1 MQTIEKTG
9 ETVESAIAAGLAEL
23 GVTAADVMVEVL
35 DEPSSG
41 VMGIGAKPARVRL
54 VLMRQP
60 EMPLPPKPTTS
71 APSAPTPAP
80 ASTPKSVERQPRR
93 PPQPN
98 RQRPPARQ
106 QASTPDFDYEEDD
119 IAEPTGDEV
128 ADADADETARVG
140 KEILLELLK
149 RMGVQGKIDILR
161 AEPTREGEN
170 LHWILNITGRNIGR
184 LIGRKGETL
193 AALQYLVRL
202 VISRRLQTRANIIVD
217 AGMYKANRANRLK
230 QLAQRMADQALSQG
244 RMVILEPMPPHERRI
259 VHLALRS
266 RPDVE
271 TKSIGE
277 GDARKVTISP
287 VK

>member
-9 ETVESAIAAGLAEL
+9 ETVEAAIAAGLAEL

-41 VMGIGAKPARVRL
+41 IMGIGARPARVRL
-54 VLMRQP
+54 VLMRRP
-60 EMPLPPKPTTS
+60 EMPLPPKPTAAAS
-71 APSAPTPAP
+71 PAP
-80 ASTPKSVERQPRR
+80 AKTEAAPPRR
-93 PPQPN
+93 SPPPN
-98 RQRPPARQ
+98 RPPRPPARQ
-106 QASTPDFDYEEDD
+106 PASTSEFEYEEDD
-119 IAEPTGDEV
+119 IAEATGDEV
-128 ADADADETARVG
+128 GEAEADETARVG
-140 KEILLELLK
+140 KEILLELLN
-149 RMGVQGKIDILR
+149 RMGVQGKIGILR
-161 AEPTREGEN
+161 AEPTREGES

-217 AGMYKANRANRLK
+217 AGMYKATRANRLK
-230 QLAQRMADQALSQG
+230 QLAHRMADQALSQG
-244 RMVILEPMPPHERRI
+244 RTVILEPMPPHERRI
-259 VHLALRS
+259 VHLALRT

-287 VK
+287 IK